1 MRVKM
6 ARVAFIGLGNMGGGM
21 AANLAK
27 AGHDVRAFDLNEE
40 TLARAKS
47 KGCLPAGSAAEAVED
62 VEAVVTMLPA
72 GKHVRDVYESAVI
85 GKAPTSAIL
94 IDCSTIDVATAR
106 EEIEK
111 ARGAGYLMV
120 DAPVSGGIAAA
131 DAGTLTFMV
140 GGTEAAFKR
149 AEPFLDKMGKAV
161 IHAGGPGSGQAA
173 KICNNMLLG
182 ASMVATCETFVLAKK
197 LGLDLQT
204 FFDIASKASGQCWSM
219 TSYCPVPGVGPET
232 PADRDYEG
240 GFAAAL
246 MLKDL
251 RLAMEA
257 AQSVDAYT
265 PMGAHAEELYARFA
279 EALGGAGKDFSGIIR
294 MLDDSWQRPDGSEPP
309 APPVTTSRG

>member
-1 MRVKM
+1 M
-6 ARVAFIGLGNMGGGM
+6 ARIAFIGLGNMGGGM
-21 AANLAK
+21 AANLVK
-27 AGHDVRAFDLNEE
+27 AGHEVRAFDLSAEALDKAE
-40 TLARAKS
+40 RS
-47 KGCLPAGSAAEAVED
+47 GCLPMGSAGEAVED
-62 VEAVVTMLPA
+62 VDAVVTMLPA
-72 GKHVRDVYESAVI
+72 GKHVRQVYETSVI
-85 GKAPTSAIL
+85 GAAPTSALL

-111 ARGAGYLMV
+111 AAAAGYAMV

-140 GGTEAAFKR
+140 GGEPDAFER
-149 AEPFLDKMGKAV
+149 AREILDKMGKAV

-182 ASMVATCETFVLAKK
+182 ASMVATCETFVLAQK
-197 LGLDLQT
+197 LGLDPQT

-219 TSYCPVPGVGPET
+219 TTYCPVPGVGPET
-232 PADRDYEG
+232 PSDRDYEG
-240 GFAAAL
+240 GFATAL

-265 PMGAHAEELYARFA
+265 PMGSEAETLYARFA
-279 EALGGAGKDFSGIIR
+279 ERGGAGKDFSAIIK
-294 MLDDSWQRPDGSEPP
+294 MIDDSWKASSPS
-309 APPVTTSRG
+309 